1 MSMRPLMLGGAQTDF
16 AINWSKT
23 TGFVGALADVIH
35 KGLSDSGIGLQTVR
49 KLIQENRIAAFI
61 GNFNAPLFLTQ
72 GHLGAFLSEV
82 DPAFNGIPSARY
94 ENACASGS
102 VAIDTAAARIRAG
115 DYDVALVIGV
125 EIMKT
130 KGPAEAND
138 CLSLAADYAGEAKSV
153 RFYFPRAFGTIAEE
167 VIARGG
173 PSEQTIMDS
182 LSEIS
187 RVNYANAKENSLA
200 QTRAQELDMQML
212 NKRFGK
218 SFGERTRYSDC
229 SQVTDGAAM
238 IVLARPGFAKG
249 QAELAGFGHRT
260 ASISLKNKLD
270 SMRSDPQMFP
280 LTFQAIQECYARAAV
295 NVDQIDVFE
304 THDCFTISEYL
315 AISAFG
321 ITKPGEEFKAIESG
335 SIQKKG
341 KTPINP
347 SGGLIGAGHP
357 VGASGVRMALDLYK
371 QVTDKAEGTQVSGAK
386 TGAMLNIGGSFAS
399 NYSFVIRRVA
409 E

>member
-1 MSMRPLMLGGAQTDF
+1 MRPVILGGAQTDF
-16 AINWSKT
+16 AINWSKS
-23 TGFVGALADVIH
+23 TGLIGTLSDVIH
-35 KGLSDSGIGLQTVR
+35 KGLADSGISLQTIR

-61 GNFNAPLFLTQ
+61 GNFNAPLYINQ
-72 GHLGAFLSEV
+72 GHIGAFLSEV
-82 DPAFNGIPSARY
+82 DPAFHGIPSARY

-115 DYDVALVIGV
+115 DYDLALVIGC

-130 KGPAEAND
+130 KGPSEGND
-138 CLSLAADYAGEAKSV
+138 CLSLAADFAGEARDV
-153 RFYFPRAFGTIAEE
+153 RFYFPRAFGTIADE

-173 PSEQTIMDS
+173 VKESTIMDS

-187 RVNYANAKENSLA
+187 RINYANARSNPLA
-200 QTRAQELDMQML
+200 QTRDQELDMQML

-218 SFGERTRYSDC
+218 SFGDRTRYSDC

-238 IVLARPGFAKG
+238 LVIAKPGFAPAK
-249 QAELAGFGHRT
+249 AELAGYGHRT
-260 ASISLKNKLD
+260 ASISLKNKLET
-270 SMRSDPQMFP
+270 MRSDARMIP
-280 LTFQAIQECYARAAV
+280 LTFQAISEAYARANV
-295 NVDQIDVFE
+295 NCDQVDVFE

-321 ITKPGEEFKAIESG
+321 ITKPGQEYTAVENG
-335 SIQKKG
+335 SIQKSG

-357 VGASGVRMALDLYK
+357 VGASGVRMAVDLFK
-371 QVTDKAEGTQVSGAK
+371 QVTDQAGGTQIEGAK
-386 TGAMLNIGGSFAS
+386 IGAMLNIGGSFAS
-399 NYSFVIRRVA
+399 NYSFVIRSLS
-409 E
+409 